1 MNLSVNDTR
10 WIIYNA
16 APNPENYKGF
26 ELKGTMK
33 TKPNMA
39 KLTFTDGK
47 NEISVIGSSLE
58 DAFIKAFDKIDSFGK
73 TD

>member
-1 MNLSVNDTR
+1 MV
-10 WIIYNA
+10 YNA
-16 APNPENYKGF
+16 APNSGNYKGF

-39 KLTFTDGK
+39 KLTFTNGK

-58 DAFIKAFDKIDSFGK
+58 DAFIKAFDMIDSYEE
-73 TD
+73 TN